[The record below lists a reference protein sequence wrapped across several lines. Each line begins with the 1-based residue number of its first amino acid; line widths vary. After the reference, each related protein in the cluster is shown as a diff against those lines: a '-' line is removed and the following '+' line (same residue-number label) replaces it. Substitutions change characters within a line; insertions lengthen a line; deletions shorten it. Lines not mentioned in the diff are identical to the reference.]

1 MIRPATPADAEALVN
16 IYNPYITDS
25 VITFEEEPI
34 SAEEFAGRIKKVLD
48 GGYPYYVAE
57 EDGRIVG
64 YSYAS
69 QFRTRYSYR
78 FTCESTVYLDADYKG
93 RGLGTQL
100 YQVLIDELRQR
111 GFHMVIGGVTLPNP
125 ASEAL
130 HTKLGFKKIAHFS
143 EVGFKFN
150 RWLDVGFYELKL

>member
-1 MIRPATPADAEALVN
+1 MIRPATVDDAEALVN

-25 VITFEEEPI
+25 VITFEEEPLTK
-34 SAEEFAGRIKKVLD
+34 EDFAGRIQHVLE
-48 GGYPYYVAE
+48 GGYPYFVAE
-57 EDGRIVG
+57 EDGRILC
-64 YSYAS
+64 YAYAS

-78 FTCESTVYLDADYKG
+78 FTCESTVYLDQNAKG
-93 RGLGTQL
+93 HGLGTHL
-100 YQVLIDELRQR
+100 YEVLIDELRKR

-130 HTKLGFKKIAHFS
+130 HTKLGFNKIAHFN

-150 RWLDVGFYELKL
+150 RWLDVGFFELKL